1 MSTLERNLRRLIDKL
16 SRERMLREKSLAKD
30 LLKIY
35 EEARQALYIK
45 FLEAKGGQDTLKLQ
59 YLEGTIQDIERQIK
73 YYTGLTSAVRQKAID
88 EAFLLG
94 QEVGAQMLAAGGVN
108 VSVVAGIGLINR
120 GMVEALIGNV
130 PKLAGRVEDQI
141 LFRIRDELTRG
152 AVMGESIPKIAKRI
166 LGTGLTQEGL
176 KKPFPSIQKRCEV
189 IARTEIIKAS
199 DAGYED
205 LAVKAQEV
213 IGEEIY
219 DAWITAGDDRVD
231 AECRAIASGSD
242 PRFKSIPG
250 YPGVYRREE
259 GPRPVISTHPRCRCR
274 RIPYLLSWAESGA
287 LDLNELK
294 GHRPGDDK
302 PGAGKSDRGG
312 QIEVSEKGIQPPK
325 PAHELEIERLLKDA
339 PVDSRR
345 ELARHLL
352 NESDLRHIPL
362 SIDHINYRGYCSL
375 EVQDGKLKVT
385 QMVLQQGD
393 ARPNHYQI
401 KTVFHEITHARANG
415 GAVSALT
422 VERHLT
428 EKLIKVEETVAETV
442 AHYMSEKAGITSE
455 IAPSYSNYLVI
466 NLPKLKKLPEFSGC
480 NSISDFGK
488 ILAKYR
494 YDFTDAQLTS
504 LSELLDSQAFDL
516 KEYAKQYE
524 SYVRQNIDS
533 IVDLIYENQGQN
545 NERLKPIIKDSI
557 LRNWQTYNS
566 ERANGFTDSLIIAM
580 NRLGVK

>member
-73 YYTGLTSAVRQKAID
+73 YYTGLTSAARQKAID

-120 GMVEALIGNV
+120 SMVEALIGNV

-199 DAGYED
+199 DGGYED

-231 AECRAIASGSD
+231 AECRAIANGTD

-250 YPGVYRREE
+250 YPGVYRRDS
-259 GPRPVISTHPRCRCR
+259 GPRPVIHTHPRCRCR
-274 RIPYLLSWAESGA
+274 RIPYLLSWGESGA

-294 GHRPGDDK
+294 GHRPEDNK
-302 PGAGKSDRGG
+302 PGIGKT
-312 QIEVSEKGIQPPK
+312 EKGGYNDGNK
-325 PAHELEIERLLKDA
+325 RSPALNKAIDAKEREIAGRTTEKGYLFDPEGNVILSKVGGESSISFTRDELTEFANNILTHNHPRDSSLSPDDVALAATWNLREIRAVGAENRHSMRRPESGWSRDYWDNTILPSANRHNNEVRTEFTQKIRSGEMTIEKANKLHWHEVWTRVA
-339 PVDSRR
+339 R
-345 ELARHLL
+345 ELGLDYSK
-352 NESDLRHIPL
+352 ES
-362 SIDHINYRGYCSL
+362 
-375 EVQDGKLKVT
+375 
-385 QMVLQQGD
+385 
-393 ARPNHYQI
+393 
-401 KTVFHEITHARANG
+401 
-415 GAVSALT
+415 
-422 VERHLT
+422 
-428 EKLIKVEETVAETV
+428 
-442 AHYMSEKAGITSE
+442 
-455 IAPSYSNYLVI
+455 
-466 NLPKLKKLPEFSGC
+466 
-480 NSISDFGK
+480 
-488 ILAKYR
+488 
-494 YDFTDAQLTS
+494 
-504 LSELLDSQAFDL
+504 
-516 KEYAKQYE
+516 
-524 SYVRQNIDS
+524 
-533 IVDLIYENQGQN
+533 
-545 NERLKPIIKDSI
+545 
-557 LRNWQTYNS
+557 W
-566 ERANGFTDSLIIAM
+566 
-580 NRLGVK
+580 